1 METLE
6 AIRTRRSN
14 GKVHPDKPVD
24 QALIETILEAGTWA
38 PNHHHTEPWK
48 FFVQQGE
55 GRRPL
60 GKTLRKIAMEKM
72 DSEEEALDE
81 KEAQKLSK
89 KEAKPFRA
97 PVVIT
102 IVVEPETKDKVIDIE
117 EYAAAHAAVQ
127 NMLLAAHSLG
137 LGAIWRSGAPTYH
150 LEMRRLYNV
159 SERGGVVGFIYLGW
173 PASAKK
179 KEQQR
184 KGIEEK
190 TTWMNEDM
198 S

>member
-6 AIRTRRSN
+6 AIRTRRSI

-24 QALIETILEAGTWA
+24 KSLIETILEAGMWA
-38 PNHHHTEPWK
+38 PNHHHTEPWN

-60 GKTLRKIAMEKM
+60 GKTLRKIAVESM
-72 DSEEEALDE
+72 DSEEERSDDE
-81 KEAQKLSK
+81 QARKLAK
-89 KEAKPFRA
+89 KEEKPFRA

-102 IVVEPETKDKVIDIE
+102 VVVEPATKDKVVDIE

-127 NMLLAAHSLG
+127 NILLAAHSLG

-150 LEMRRLYNV
+150 PEMRRLYNV
-159 SERGGVVGFIYLGW
+159 SERGGVVGFIYIGW
-173 PASAKK
+173 PASTKK
-179 KEQQR
+179 KEQRRQD
-184 KGIEEK
+184 IEEK

-198 S
+198 G

>member
-6 AIRTRRSN
+6 VIRTRRSN
-14 GKVHPDKPVD
+14 GKVYPDEPVD
-24 QALIETILEAGTWA
+24 KALIETILEAGTWA

-60 GKTLRKIAMEKM
+60 GKTLRKIAMEDMGGK
-72 DSEEEALDE
+72 EESLDD
-81 KEAQKLSK
+81 KEAQKVAK
-89 KEAKPFRA
+89 KEEKPFRA

-102 IVVEPETKDKVIDIE
+102 VVAEPATKDKVIDIE
-117 EYAAAHAAVQ
+117 EFAAAHAAVQ

-150 LEMRRLYNV
+150 PEMRRLYNV

-173 PASAKK
+173 PASNKK

-184 KGIEEK
+184 QGIEEK
-190 TTWMNEDM
+190 TTWMNEDIE
-198 S
+198 